1 MTGGNAIGL
10 LLVGVF
16 LGAGALWLVG
26 RLRRRRLAELESRA
40 HATAARIVEEARKE
54 GDAIRK
60 EAQSQAADL
69 VSRAKADWEREA
81 RDHRS
86 ERIALEKRVAQK
98 EESIERKIEVFG
110 QREGELA
117 KREEGLRQKEGA
129 LEGRRVEYERLVDAV
144 REKLE
149 QTAGMTRD
157 EAKKTLVEQMRDEAR
172 HDAARHIRQI
182 ESEAREEADR
192 RAKKIVSIAIERLA
206 GEFVTERTV
215 SVVPLP
221 SDDMKGRIIG
231 REGRNIRAIEA
242 ATGVDLIIDDTPE
255 VVVISCHNPIRREL
269 ARLALERLV
278 SDGRIHPGRIEEV
291 VRKAEQELDEAIRE
305 AGQRAILEVGVH
317 GIHPELVK
325 LVGML
330 KYRYSYAQN
339 VLMHSIEAAFIAG
352 AMAAELGLNEKQ
364 ARRAALL
371 HDIGK
376 ALTHEVEGSHAIIG
390 GEIAR
395 KYGESAKIVNAIA
408 AHHEEVRAETI
419 LAPLVD
425 AADALSGARPG
436 ARREVLESYVKRLE
450 DLERISNSFRGVERS
465 FAVQAGR
472 EIRIIVDP
480 GTVPDDQA
488 ALLAREVARKI
499 EQEMTYPGQIKVI
512 VIRETRAS
520 GGPRDQAVRTPR
532 GRAQPDRPRVHGP
545 CRVPVSRGRAR
556 GRGAAAGDPRDP
568 GRHARRGDLREGR
581 HGPLPRRQGVG
592 RHRQP
597 HTRADRGRV
606 DPARGDGVP
615 DRRRHVRPRR
625 LDPRGEDRAGP
636 APLPHPDADPLRGG
650 LGPGARARCADRG
663 RWSHRS
669 RDGDQSRAGAG
680 HRVTTAAQFA
690 ALRRGV
696 VRILPEEELRA
707 RLETGRPL
715 RVKLGVEPTAPDIH
729 LGHTVPP
736 EKLRQFQDLGH
747 EAVLIIGDFTAL
759 IGDPSGRSTTRPVL
773 SRAEIE
779 ANARTFA
786 G

>member
-1 MTGGNAIGL
+1 MTVVNAMVL
-10 LLVGVF
+10 LLGIG
-16 LGAGALWLVG
+16 LGAGALLLVG
-26 RLRRRRLAELESRA
+26 RLRRRRLAELESGA
-40 HATAARIVEEARKE
+40 QATAVRIVEEARKE

-60 EAQSQAADL
+60 EAQSQVADL
-69 VSRAKADWEREA
+69 GGRAKADAEREA

-86 ERIALEKRVAQK
+86 ELIALEKRVAQK
-98 EESIERKIEVFG
+98 EESIDRKIEMFA
-110 QREGELA
+110 QREAELG
-117 KREEGLRQKEGA
+117 KREDGLRQKEGA
-129 LEGRRVEYERLVDAV
+129 LEGRRAECERLVDAV
-144 REKLE
+144 RQKLE

-157 EAKKTLVEQMRDEAR
+157 EAKKTLVEQMQDEAR

-182 ESEAREEADR
+182 EGEAREEADR

-269 ARLALERLV
+269 ARLTLERLV

-291 VRKAEQELDEAIRE
+291 VRKAEEELDNAIRE
-305 AGQRAILEVGVH
+305 AGQRAVLEVGVH

-520 GGPRDQAVRTPR
+520 DL
-532 GRAQPDRPRVHGP
+532 
-545 CRVPVSRGRAR
+545 AR
-556 GRGAAAGDPRDP
+556 
-568 GRHARRGDLREGR
+568 
-581 HGPLPRRQGVG
+581 
-592 RHRQP
+592 
-597 HTRADRGRV
+597 
-606 DPARGDGVP
+606 
-615 DRRRHVRPRR
+615 
-625 LDPRGEDRAGP
+625 
-636 APLPHPDADPLRGG
+636 
-650 LGPGARARCADRG
+650 
-663 RWSHRS
+663 
-669 RDGDQSRAGAG
+669 
-680 HRVTTAAQFA
+680 
-690 ALRRGV
+690 
-696 VRILPEEELRA
+696 
-707 RLETGRPL
+707 
-715 RVKLGVEPTAPDIH
+715 
-729 LGHTVPP
+729 
-736 EKLRQFQDLGH
+736 
-747 EAVLIIGDFTAL
+747 
-759 IGDPSGRSTTRPVL
+759 
-773 SRAEIE
+773 
-779 ANARTFA
+779 
-786 G
+786 